1 MELKEKS
8 VGELLVYGKE
18 LSERYARSL
27 IDIQQWVEARALQVS
42 DVRREISDRLEAGET
57 TGDHIK
63 DMVILHYGL
72 DHFDAIVEAH
82 CEFEKRLAGHKGEFV
97 LVSYKF
103 DVQDEHVI
111 PRGWRDC
118 WRFGVLEGE
127 QLIETSLSRTLS
139 FEEISIPVSR
149 YIYGD
154 RPVVDENIFHQHYGY
169 SDPSPTMLGLYILK
183 GIPLIK
189 WPESIGDSRI
199 TELVIGDDAFEEWRK
214 KNPRQVKDDFLA
226 KAKSVLRKF
235 DLEPMDENEGPLPN
249 EEFADALIDEYRTRP
264 LKS

>member
-1 MELKEKS
+1 
-8 VGELLVYGKE
+8 
-18 LSERYARSL
+18 
-27 IDIQQWVEARALQVS
+27 
-42 DVRREISDRLEAGET
+42 
-57 TGDHIK
+57 
-63 DMVILHYGL
+63 
-72 DHFDAIVEAH
+72 
-82 CEFEKRLAGHKGEFV
+82 
-97 LVSYKF
+97 
-103 DVQDEHVI
+103 
-111 PRGWRDC
+111 
-118 WRFGVLEGE
+118 
-127 QLIETSLSRTLS
+127 
-139 FEEISIPVSR
+139 
-149 YIYGD
+149 
-154 RPVVDENIFHQHYGY
+154 
-169 SDPSPTMLGLYILK
+169 MLGLYILK